1 MSCQNLS
8 HGSVSIVL
16 GLFKKKLDKKG
27 WCSARMV
34 SGRLPWISLYVR
46 QCILY
51 ISCNTTLKHQW
62 RIQDFLKEVPTPGKC
77 VCVKISINKFSKI
90 FAENCMIMTEFEP
103 KRRVPITPVPLI
115 VTEQWTKT
123 IIWSYPPSWISNRW
137 LINNILGKMI
147 RSKERKLFSFRESI

>member
-1 MSCQNLS
+1 
-8 HGSVSIVL
+8 
-16 GLFKKKLDKKG
+16 
-27 WCSARMV
+27 MV

-62 RIQDFLKEVPTPGKC
+62 RIQDFLKKAPTPGKC
-77 VCVKISINKFSKI
+77 VCAKISINKFSKI
-90 FAENCMIMTEFEP
+90 FAENCMIIAEFEP
-103 KRRVPITPVPLI
+103 KRHVPITPVPLI

-137 LINNILGKMI
+137 LINWKDDQKRGKKTTFFSGINLDILNH
-147 RSKERKLFSFRESI
+147 ESTSQYF